1 MHLLCNATKGGSVF
15 LMFVKWSISWI
26 KKIYKVIET
35 SIGFLR
41 QKGMLSAYTDNIV
54 LIHEF
59 FDAYVSTT
67 VATIKLLDKLGFCY
81 PPCYVCTCSYTVYH
95 QAWLFIDELS

>member
-1 MHLLCNATKGGSVF
+1 MEYLLYQENF
-15 LMFVKWSISWI
+15 
-26 KKIYKVIET
+26 KVIET

-54 LIHEF
+54 LIHKI

-67 VATIKLLDKLGFCY
+67 VATI
-81 PPCYVCTCSYTVYH
+81 
-95 QAWLFIDELS
+95 